1 MHAGSRLCGNLMS
14 PTTKRLESGLCSSS
28 SLLPPR
34 VVQQYD
40 DNHTSTLFAGDDE
53 TIPAVRAIGHRLVY
67 RFEQA
72 RALPESQSSPD
83 RLGFASCG
91 GRWLLL
97 NTALVFLTFA
107 RTDLC
112 YSRAPARPRIL
123 HRAIYRARD
132 HLFPGGPAAAALGA
146 GLGWVPA
153 GCGAETSARSGRSP
167 AEEATREA
175 HYCSHRHHTHA
186 CCQAHILSDDR
197 RAMGA
202 QKRIARD
209 SAATGEPLPAPYRGL
224 FAGSC
229 CLSYCA
235 SVADCFISRAD
246 TAVRLAN
253 HRRAGKR
260 AGVTAHPSRKT
271 SHTRMQR

>member
-1 MHAGSRLCGNLMS
+1 MEMHAGSRLCGNLMS

-112 YSRAPARPRIL
+112 YSRAPAQPRIL
-123 HRAIYRARD
+123 RRAIYRARD

-153 GCGAETSARSGRSP
+153 GCGAETSARALGGRLQKKRQERRTTARIVITHTRAVRHTSYQTIVEP
-167 AEEATREA
+167 WVRKSESRATRQQPA
-175 HYCSHRHHTHA
+175 NLCLLHT
-186 CCQAHILSDDR
+186 
-197 RAMGA
+197 
-202 QKRIARD
+202 
-209 SAATGEPLPAPYRGL
+209 
-224 FAGSC
+224 AGS
-229 CLSYCA
+229 SQA
-235 SVADCFISRAD
+235 PAVSRI
-246 TAVRLAN
+246 V
-253 HRRAGKR
+253 
-260 AGVTAHPSRKT
+260 HPSLTASSRVQ
-271 SHTRMQR
+271 TRQ